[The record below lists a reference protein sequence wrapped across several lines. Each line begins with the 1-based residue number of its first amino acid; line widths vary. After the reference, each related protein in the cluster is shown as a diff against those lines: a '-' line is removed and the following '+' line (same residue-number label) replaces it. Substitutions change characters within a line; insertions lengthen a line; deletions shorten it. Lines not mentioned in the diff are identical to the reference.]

1 MDNVKI
7 CNLFIKS
14 LRYIKKVEDDINKKN
29 NNNIEFNY
37 DLLEL
42 LKKIYVNTLNYF
54 LETGLCN
61 LIFNVLI
68 NEYILSKEEKEINNV
83 NVTNISKN
91 NCIPSNNDYI
101 VYISNND
108 LRIKNIVN
116 MFITKNNIVDM
127 HNYNL

>member
-14 LRYIKKVEDDINKKN
+14 LRYIKKVEDDINKRN

-54 LETGLCN
+54 LEIGLCN
-61 LIFNVLI
+61 LSFNVLI